1 MMRRLA
7 FVGLMIVLVCT
18 GFAAP
23 ANAATIPLQAILNGP
38 SEQPPNGSPGTGLVN
53 LLYDDVTHELTIN
66 ATFQGLTG
74 TTTASHIHCCTPTP
88 FAFNMTAGVAT
99 TTPSFVGF
107 PLGVTSGTFSTV
119 LNLTLAGSWNP
130 AFITASGGIPQAEAR
145 LAEAFRLGTSY
156 FNIHT
161 STFGGGE
168 IRGFIATPEPAS
180 LALLG
185 LGLVGVARKL
195 RTNRR
200 KRN

>member
-1 MMRRLA
+1 MMRRIGFA
-7 FVGLMIVLVCT
+7 VVIGLVST
-18 GFAAP
+18 GFAVP
-23 ANAATIPLQAILNGP
+23 ANAAIIPLQAILNGP
-38 SEQPPNGSPGTGLVN
+38 SEQPPNASPGTGLVN
-53 LLYDDVTHELTIN
+53 LSYDDVAHELTIN

-88 FAFNMTAGVAT
+88 FAFNMTAGVAS

-107 PLGVTSGTFSTV
+107 PLGVTNGTFNTV

-130 AFITASGGIPQAEAR
+130 AFVTASGGIPQAEAR

-195 RTNRR
+195 RTSRR
-200 KRN
+200 ARS

>member
-1 MMRRLA
+1 MMRRIGFA
-7 FVGLMIVLVCT
+7 VVIGLVST
-18 GFAAP
+18 GFAVP
-23 ANAATIPLQAILNGP
+23 ANAAIIPLQAILNGP
-38 SEQPPNGSPGTGLVN
+38 SEQPPNASPGTGLVN
-53 LLYDDVTHELTIN
+53 LVYDDLTHELTIN
-66 ATFQGLTG
+66 AMFQGLTG
-74 TTTASHIHCCTPTP
+74 TTTASHIHCCTATP
-88 FAFNMTAGVAT
+88 FAFNLTAGVAT

-130 AFITASGGIPQAEAR
+130 AFVTASGGIPQAEAR
-145 LAEAFRLGTSY
+145 LVEAFRLGTSY

-168 IRGFIATPEPAS
+168 IRGFIATPEPAT

-195 RTNRR
+195 RTSRR
-200 KRN
+200 ARS